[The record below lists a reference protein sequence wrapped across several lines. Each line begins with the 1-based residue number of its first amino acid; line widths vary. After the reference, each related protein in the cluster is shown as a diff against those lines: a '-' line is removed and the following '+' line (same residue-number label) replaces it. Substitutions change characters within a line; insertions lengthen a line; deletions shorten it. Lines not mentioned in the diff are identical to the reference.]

1 MLGRPTGTTAAE
13 STDAAPVPA
22 EFVAVTLNLYETPLV
37 RPATVHEV
45 EAVEQ
50 VNEPGV
56 EVTVYAETAD
66 PPLDAGAVHETT
78 DEPVAFTEV
87 TCVADTPDGATGGP
101 TGTTEFDEV
110 DATDVPAEFVAVTE
124 NEYETPLVRPA
135 TVHEVEE
142 VVHVFE
148 PGFEVTMYEV
158 IDAPPFEAGGVHDTT
173 DEPDAFAEVTTVAE
187 TPATEEGTVAGTA
200 AEDAADAPEVPAEF
214 VAVTVN
220 E

>member
-1 MLGRPTGTTAAE
+1 M
-13 STDAAPVPA
+13 
-22 EFVAVTLNLYETPLV
+22 ET
-37 RPATVHEV
+37 
-45 EAVEQ
+45 
-50 VNEPGV
+50 
-56 EVTVYAETAD
+56 
-66 PPLDAGAVHETT
+66 GAVHDTT
-78 DEPVAFTEV
+78 DEPVEFADV
-87 TCVADTPDGATGGP
+87 TTVAETLVGTPGTPIGAM
-101 TGTTEFDEV
+101 EFDEV
-110 DATDVPAEFVAVTE
+110 EATDVPAEFVAVTV